1 MIVLVFL
8 GGILAGFLNV
18 LAGGGSM
25 ITLPILTAL
34 GLGIDVANGTNRIAI
49 ILQNLVAIERFKAK
63 KVLKIKEAIL
73 VALPAIVGAILGSSI
88 AVQIEKEM
96 LQKIVGVIF
105 LVMAVSLVW
114 KPRIWLEDRF
124 VKRNWVLIY
133 IVFFLIGIYGGFI
146 QAGVGFL
153 LMPAIALLLGYELVK
168 TNAVKVF
175 IVASYNIISLVI
187 FILNGKVN
195 FLYGFILA
203 LGNMTGAWLAAT
215 FSIKKGANWV
225 RWIVFTAVIVV
236 GIRYVF

>member
-1 MIVLVFL
+1 
-8 GGILAGFLNV
+8 
-18 LAGGGSM
+18 
-25 ITLPILTAL
+25 
-34 GLGIDVANGTNRIAI
+34 
-49 ILQNLVAIERFKAK
+49 
-63 KVLKIKEAIL
+63 
-73 VALPAIVGAILGSSI
+73 
-88 AVQIEKEM
+88 
-96 LQKIVGVIF
+96 
-105 LVMAVSLVW
+105 
-114 KPRIWLEDRF
+114 
-124 VKRNWVLIY
+124 
-133 IVFFLIGIYGGFI
+133 
-146 QAGVGFL
+146 
-153 LMPAIALLLGYELVK
+153 MPAIALLLGYELVK